1 MSLTMTATM
10 NVTFQEMAT
19 AIAVLCCPDSEH
31 SQRIILCCPD
41 SEHTKGCQ
49 HRDGTVMFKTGM
61 EGGPRSAPRALSASL
76 LAWRWQRRHHE
87 RGVEEVPQG
96 HFLAIPCPL
105 VVVIL
110 GRQMRWHWKGRSRR
124 LKTLR
129 STYRRQH

>member
-61 EGGPRSAPRALSASL
+61 EGGPRSAPEPFPLPSL
-76 LAWRWQRRHHE
+76 PGDGRGGIMSGEWR
-87 RGVEEVPQG
+87 
-96 HFLAIPCPL
+96 
-105 VVVIL
+105 
-110 GRQMRWHWKGRSRR
+110 RSRKATF
-124 LKTLR
+124 LQSLVL
-129 STYRRQH
+129 SWW